1 VIAKLLVANRGEIAA
16 RVLRTARAMGIATV
30 AVFSDPDRD
39 APFVAQADEAVP
51 LGGATPAEAVRRAP
65 APSRRASALAES
77 YLRVDAILD
86 AAERTGADAVHP
98 GYGFLAESPE
108 LAAGCRKR
116 GLAFVGPPS
125 EVLAALGDKLEAK
138 RVATAAGV
146 PVLPGVAVG
155 GQGAGDLAAAA
166 GRVGFPLVVKA
177 THGGGG
183 IGMAVARD
191 PGDLA
196 AAVDAA
202 RRQAG
207 SAFGDDAVF
216 LERWLEAPRHVEV
229 QLLADAGGRMVQLFE
244 RECSIQRRH
253 QKLIEESPS
262 PAVGPDLRRR
272 LGEAALAVARAVGY
286 VGAGT
291 VEFLLEGPGDGP
303 SSSDGAAVDP
313 DGGRF
318 WFLEVNP
325 RIQVEH
331 PVTEAVTGLDLVRLQ
346 LLAAA
351 GEPLPPEATRAEL
364 HGHAVEARLYAE
376 DPSAGFLP
384 RTGTVHR
391 FEIAGG
397 GPGAGGDP
405 AVLGPGGWGV
415 RVDAGVAEGSVVG
428 VHYDP
433 LLAKVVAHAPTRPEA
448 ARMLA
453 SALSTARL
461 HGVVTNRD
469 LLVGVLRS
477 APFLSGETDTAFL
490 DRHPP
495 AELTAAGGSA
505 GQPGEPSAV
514 RLHAAV
520 AALAAQAERRA
531 TATVYPAV
539 PSGWRNNP
547 SQLQRTDLEL
557 GRPPGPG
564 GVGGPVGISVA
575 YRFDRTGT
583 LEALEVD
590 GDPLPGFRLW
600 HCSPDPA
607 HPPGRGG
614 GQATRTWLVDLE
626 ADGVR
631 RRFQVHRVGDTAY
644 VDSPLG
650 HTELRERPQDP
661 ELPGAE
667 GRPAAGTP
675 PGGRPAAGASPEGL
689 WTTGPAPSGGRLR
702 SPTGGLDAAGS
713 RGSVGAHGSR
723 GGAGAVG
730 SPGGAGADSEQGVL
744 PAGAD
749 GAAVA
754 PLPGIVR
761 QVAVRVGDRVD
772 AGAVLV
778 VVEAMKT
785 EHRIAAGRA
794 GRVRRVLV
802 AEGQEVAAGAT
813 VVELEEAPDG

>member
-30 AVFSDPDRD
+30 AVFSEPDRD

-51 LGGATPAEAVRRAP
+51 LGGAAP
-65 APSRRASALAES
+65 AES
-77 YLRVDAILD
+77 YLLVDAVLD

-98 GYGFLAESPE
+98 GYGFLAERPE

-116 GLAFVGPPS
+116 GLAFVGPPP

-138 RVATAAGV
+138 RVAAAAGV
-146 PVLPGVAVG
+146 PVLEGVPV
-155 GQGAGDLAAAA
+155 AGPAAQELAGAAA
-166 GRVGFPLVVKA
+166 RVGFPLLVKA

-183 IGMAVARD
+183 IGMRVVGD

-207 SAFGDDAVF
+207 GAFGDDAVF

-229 QLLADAGGRMVQLFE
+229 QLLADTGGRMVHLFE

-291 VEFLLEGPGDGP
+291 VEFLLAGE
-303 SSSDGAAVDP
+303 
-313 DGGRF
+313 RF

-346 LLAAA
+346 LLIAA
-351 GEPLPPEATRAEL
+351 GEPLPPEATRAGL
-364 HGHAVEARLYAE
+364 AGHAIEARLYAE
-376 DPSAGFLP
+376 DPAAGFLP

-391 FEIAGG
+391 FEIPGGGG
-397 GPGAGGDP
+397 GPA
-405 AVLGPGGWGV
+405 LGSGGWGV

-453 SALSTARL
+453 WALSAARL

-469 LLVGVLRS
+469 LLVGVLGS
-477 APFLSGETDTAFL
+477 EPFLSGETDTAFL

-495 AELTAAGGSA
+495 AQLTAAGRSA
-505 GQPGEPSAV
+505 GWPGELPGGPGRPPAV

-547 SQLQRTDLEL
+547 SQPQRADLEVA
-557 GRPPGPG
+557 RPPGPDG
-564 GVGGPVGISVA
+564 TDVRVGISVA

-590 GDPLPGFRLW
+590 GDPLPGLRLW

-607 HPPGRGG
+607 HPPGPG
-614 GQATRTWLVDLE
+614 RTWLVDLE
-626 ADGVR
+626 VEGIR
-631 RRFQVHRVGDTAY
+631 RRFEVHRVGATSY

-650 HTELRERPQDP
+650 HTELHERPQDP
-661 ELPGAE
+661 GVPRGTGATTATSPPE
-667 GRPAAGTP
+667 GRPAADTPSEGRQPVMGTP
-675 PGGRPAAGASPEGL
+675 PEGL
-689 WTTGPAPSGGRLR
+689 WTTGLPPSGDRLPSR
-702 SPTGGLDAAGS
+702 SGAPPAGGWGSSTPTGDQAA
-713 RGSVGAHGSR
+713 
-723 GGAGAVG
+723 GGAGVG
-730 SPGGAGADSEQGVL
+730 GVGADRAMVS
-744 PAGAD
+744 
-749 GAAVA
+749 
-754 PLPGIVR
+754 PLPGVVR
-761 QVAVRVGDRVD
+761 RVAVRVGDRVA

-794 GRVRRVLV
+794 GGVRRVLV
-802 AEGQEVAAGAT
+802 AEGQEVAAGAA